1 MCYFCLCLVC
11 VLCIFCVSRCVS
23 VCLCVG
29 DQCKSLAADY
39 LVQLLC
45 TLSILVVVLLV
56 VCFSVHSVES
66 QGMCMSLACDVWKPM
81 RWWECVRGCA
91 FALLLLVVLLVVVFL
106 VAPLLHLV
114 VVVLLLHLVVVVVF
128 LVVLLVVVCCPCR
141 GEYFVVSCSVIWR
154 GRGEEE

>member
-1 MCYFCLCLVC
+1 MCYFCVCHVC
-11 VLCIFCVSRCVS
+11 VLCVSCVSRCVS
-23 VCLCVG
+23 MCLCVG

-56 VCFSVHSVES
+56 VLLVVVCFSVHSEES

-91 FALLLLVVLLVVVFL
+91 FALLLLVLLLVVVLLVV
-106 VAPLLHLV
+106 PLLHLV

-141 GEYFVVSCSVIWR
+141 GEYFVVSCSVM
-154 GRGEEE
+154 